1 MISLSIMMLCFFYIL
16 NAVKSIQSLNNLQG
30 QYYNE
35 LLAAIN
41 NFELA
46 QVDSNYTSSLIKKK
60 TLSPSLNCLIIE
72 NNFFTLELITFF
84 E

>member
-16 NAVKSIQSLNNLQG
+16 NAVKSIQSLNNLQS

-35 LLAAIN
+35 LLTAIN

-72 NNFFTLELITFF
+72 NNFFALELITFF

>member
-1 MISLSIMMLCFFYIL
+1 MMLCFFYIL

-35 LLAAIN
+35 LLTAIN

-46 QVDSNYTSSLIKKK
+46 QVDSNYTSSLIEKK